1 MIDLHCHSTF
11 SDGDKTP
18 EELVAM
24 AREIGLAALALT
36 DHDTMAGLPRFFAAD
51 GGGGADVA
59 RGFFEAGDIVLVGG
73 CELSVEFGGRD
84 AHMLC
89 YGADPVNG
97 PLAAKLEEIRSER
110 DRRNRKILARLNE
123 LGIGIS
129 WEDVVKH
136 ARDGVV
142 GRPHFA
148 AAMIEAGYAKDK
160 YEVFDEWL
168 GEGKKAHV
176 EREHVSAAEAISLI
190 HGAGGVAVLAHPHVL
205 RLSRKNMA
213 TAADRLA
220 ADGLDGLECHYSEHS
235 AAQTRFYRSLAEARG
250 MLVTGGSDY
259 HGKNMPG
266 VGLGRG
272 FGGLRVPE
280 ELLAPLLNIRCISN
294 FDHILQGR
302 ISHDINK
309 SFCHKPLT
317 PSLRSPH

>member
-24 AREIGLAALALT
+24 ARKLGLAALALT
-36 DHDTMAGLPRFFAAD
+36 DHDTMAGLPRFFAA
-51 GGGGADVA
+51 GGGGADPA
-59 RGFFEAGDIVLVGG
+59 RGFCEAGDLVLVGG
-73 CELSVEFGGRD
+73 CELSVDFGGRD

-89 YGADPVNG
+89 YGADPANG
-97 PLAAKLEEIRSER
+97 PLAAKLEEIRGER

-123 LGIGIS
+123 LGVAIS
-129 WEDVVKH
+129 WEDVAKH

-160 YEVFDEWL
+160 YKVFDEWL
-168 GEGKKAHV
+168 GEGKKAYV
-176 EREHVSAAEAISLI
+176 EREHVSAAEAVSLI
-190 HGAGGVAVLAHPHVL
+190 HGAGGIAVLAHPHVL
-205 RLSRKNMA
+205 HLSRKNLA
-213 TAADRLA
+213 AAADALL

-235 AAQTRFYRSLAEARG
+235 EAQTRFYESLAEARG

-266 VGLGRG
+266 VAMGRG
-272 FGGLRVPE
+272 FGKLRVPDG
-280 ELLAPLLNIRCISN
+280 LLAPLLAR
-294 FDHILQGR
+294 LGR
-302 ISHDINK
+302 AK
-309 SFCHKPLT
+309 
-317 PSLRSPH
+317 